1 MWRRLAG
8 ILVLVA
14 AAAMSATPAI
24 SATTARPQVFE
35 ITPYYGYRLGGEFT
49 DFSTYGVDNLEIKD
63 GEAWGLILTF
73 NLNPSAQVEFQYSQQ
88 STTLR
93 GSGFVFAPSDAD
105 LFDLNV
111 ENWLVG
117 ASYTGGKP
125 RDPVRGFVGAS
136 LGVTNFEPDTAGFEG
151 DSQFAFGLYG
161 GVKVA
166 LAKHFGLRFQG
177 QWVSTWVE
185 SGSET
190 FCDPYGFCY
199 TVSDSSYLNQFELAA
214 GFTLKF

>member
-1 MWRRLAG
+1 MWRRLSAA
-8 ILVLVA
+8 LVLAGTA
-14 AAAMSATPAI
+14 AFSGAPAR
-24 SATTARPQVFE
+24 AQVFE

-49 DFSTYGVDNLEIKD
+49 DFSTYGVDDLEIKD
-63 GEAWGLILTF
+63 GGAWGIILT
-73 NLNPSAQVEFQYSQQ
+73 LNVNPNAQIELQYSQQ
-88 STTLR
+88 STTLQ
-93 GSGFVFAPSDAD
+93 GSGFVFVPSGAD

-125 RDPVRGFVGAS
+125 RNQARGFVGAS
-136 LGVTNFEPDTAGFEG
+136 LGVTNFEPKTAGFAG

-166 LAKHFGLRFQG
+166 LAKHIGLRFQG
-177 QWVSTWVE
+177 QWVATWV
-185 SGSET
+185 GSDAEV

-199 TVSDSSYLNQFELAA
+199 TVQDASYLNQFELAA
-214 GFTLKF
+214 GITFKF

>member
-1 MWRRLAG
+1 MWRRPAG
-8 ILVLVA
+8 ILVLA
-14 AAAMSATPAI
+14 ATAALPATPAI
-24 SATTARPQVFE
+24 AAPAARPQVFE
-35 ITPYYGYRLGGEFT
+35 ITPYFAYRLGGDFT
-49 DFSTYGVDNLEIKD
+49 DLGTYGVDNLEIED
-63 GEAWGLILTF
+63 GDAWGIILTF
-73 NLNPSAQVEFQYSQQ
+73 NLNPNAQVEFQYSQQ

-93 GSGFVFAPSDAD
+93 GSGFVFVPSDSD

-117 ASYTGGKP
+117 ASYTGGRP
-125 RDPVRGFVGAS
+125 RDQARTFVGAS
-136 LGVTNFEPDTAGFEG
+136 IGVTSFQPRTAGFEG
-151 DSQFAFGLYG
+151 DAQFAFGLYG

-185 SGSET
+185 SGTKT
-190 FCDPYGFCY
+190 FCDPNGFCY

-214 GFTLKF
+214 GFSLKF